1 VFHTNPSQY
10 TYRGA
15 RRGESRR
22 RLALTTGIVVLVF
35 LADLVTGGVGGESI
49 RAATGVL
56 WSVGAQ
62 IERAIRSTGFVASRS
77 SLASENDALRTQLA
91 QYEQRVAAA
100 SAAVA
105 ENELLRSMARLAA
118 DEPGITAP
126 VISSFQ
132 ASPYGTFF
140 VGAGTADGIM
150 HGALVLSPDG
160 YVIGRISDVG
170 PHTALVDQLFA
181 PTKELDALARDVPL
195 SLVGE
200 GGGNAVARAPRGSAV
215 AVGDVVVAPTL
226 GGRPVAVVGAAEAD
240 PAAAFTLVSARVPA
254 NIAALRFV
262 YIIAGQ

>member
-1 VFHTNPSQY
+1 MFRTNPSQY
-10 TYRGA
+10 TFRGA

-22 RLALTTGIVVLVF
+22 RLVLTTGVVALVF
-35 LADLVTGGVGGESI
+35 LVDLATGGVVREMV
-49 RAATGVL
+49 RAATGAL

-62 IERAIRSTGFVASRS
+62 IERGIRSTGFVASRA

-105 ENELLRSMARLAA
+105 ENELLRSMTRLASDA
-118 DEPGITAP
+118 PGITAP

-181 PTKELDALARDVPL
+181 PTRELEVLVRDVPL

-200 GGGNAVARAPRGSAV
+200 GGGNAVARAARGAV
-215 AVGDVVVAPTL
+215 VEVGDVVVAPTFS
-226 GGRPVAVVGAAEAD
+226 GRPVAVVGAVAAD
-240 PAAAFTLVSARVPA
+240 PAAAFTLVSVRVPA
-254 NIAALRFV
+254 NIASLRFV
-262 YIIAGQ
+262 YIIAAQ